1 MKRSCKRSEID
12 LNRFFLLRFLFC
24 RKGEAY
30 CEIWCAVSWQ

>member
-24 RKGEAY
+24 RKGGKHG
-30 CEIWCAVSWQ
+30 